1 MTNEDKEDLFEDAQ
15 QLANYAITLSG
26 VGGNKPN
33 AEIDA
38 LAKQWAIE
46 IRDLLLKRVDEEFD
60 KLEEK
65 VRAA

>member
-1 MTNEDKEDLFEDAQ
+1 MTPEDKEDLFEDAQ
-15 QLANYAITLSG
+15 QLANYAIILSG

-38 LAKQWAIE
+38 LAKQWATE

-65 VRAA
+65 AEAA